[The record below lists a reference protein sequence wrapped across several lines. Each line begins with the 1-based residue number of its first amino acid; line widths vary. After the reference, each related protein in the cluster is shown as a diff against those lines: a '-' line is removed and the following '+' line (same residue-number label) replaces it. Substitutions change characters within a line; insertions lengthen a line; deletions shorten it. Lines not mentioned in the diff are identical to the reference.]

1 MIAKWNKKDIA
12 RNNKSCSYHDPEISH
27 CIGSLLE
34 NNFMFKA
41 IKKLA
46 PEKTYLIDTFL
57 LKTKYANAM
66 LDTNWIDPKAA
77 RSDWTKVTKQ
87 PVR

>member
-1 MIAKWNKKDIA
+1 
-12 RNNKSCSYHDPEISH
+12 
-27 CIGSLLE
+27 
-34 NNFMFKA
+34 MFKA

-66 LDTNWIDPKAA
+66 LDTN
-77 RSDWTKVTKQ
+77 
-87 PVR
+87 